1 MYSLPFWYENVHD
14 TAVGIRSSVL
24 STRIRMAR
32 NISGV
37 PFPNRMSLAHYLALR
52 NAIYRVLNGNHFVEC
67 RKGTE
72 VQCADFL
79 IAVEG
84 REDAS
89 VAFGNP
95 ITGQVI
101 VIGDEDHLRISTVSA
116 GLELD
121 KMLEVT
127 LRMEKRLSEE
137 FQYSFDV
144 DRFGFLTASMAN
156 AGLAMRASVWMHLP
170 GLALTGRWS
179 DLEPLLHSLDISVRG
194 ILGEESDMTAGM
206 VQLSNRTSYGRTP
219 EELLAKLKRVVELV
233 DSEERTSQSDL
244 LRQYRSQT
252 MDFLKWMSLL
262 EQPFMPRDSLVHAV
276 SAALLASRLGY
287 NVRFDTALALRV
299 LIAGFKSLQ
308 PDGTVQMQVVRNFL
322 RDTVMES

>member
-1 MYSLPFWYENVHD
+1 MYSQPFWYENLHD
-14 TAVGIRSSVL
+14 PTNGTRSSVI

-37 PFPNRMSLAHYLALR
+37 PFPNRMSLAQYITLR
-52 NAIYRVLNGNHFVEC
+52 NAVCRVLQGDFFIEC
-67 RKGTE
+67 RKGNG
-72 VQCADFL
+72 VHLADFL
-79 IAVEG
+79 IAFEG
-84 REDAS
+84 QDDTTA
-89 VAFGNP
+89 AFGNP
-95 ITGQVI
+95 TTGQVI
-101 VIGDEDHLRISTVSA
+101 VIGDEDHLRISAVSA
-116 GLELD
+116 GLDLEA
-121 KMLEVT
+121 MLERS
-127 LRMEKRLSEE
+127 LMMEKRLSGE
-137 FQYSFDV
+137 FKFSFDA

-219 EELLAKLKRVVELV
+219 DELLAKLKRVIDLV
-233 DSEERTSQSDL
+233 DSGERTAQSDL
-244 LRQYRSQT
+244 LRQNRIQT
-252 MDFLKWMSLL
+252 MDFLKWMSFL
-262 EQPFMPRDSLVHAV
+262 EQPFMSRDSFVHAV

-287 NVRFDTALALRV
+287 NVRFDTGLTLRV

-308 PDGTVQMQVVRNFL
+308 PDGTVQMQVVRNL
-322 RDTVMES
+322 LKDTVMES

>member
-1 MYSLPFWYENVHD
+1 MHSQPYWYENVQVH
-14 TAVGIRSSVL
+14 TNGIRSSVL

-37 PFPNRMSLAHYLALR
+37 PFPNRMSLAQYLVLR
-52 NAIYRVLNGNHFVEC
+52 NAIFRVLQGDYFVEC
-67 RKGTE
+67 QKGTG

-79 IAVEG
+79 ISVEG

-95 ITGQVI
+95 TTGQVI
-101 VIGDEDHLRISTVSA
+101 VIGDEDHLRISAVSA
-116 GLELD
+116 GLELET
-121 KMLEVT
+121 MLDRS
-127 LRMEKRLSEE
+127 LMMEKRLSKE
-137 FQYSFDV
+137 FQFSFDA

-219 EELLAKLKRVVELV
+219 EELLGKLKRVIDLV
-233 DSEERTSQSDL
+233 DSAERTAQSDL

-252 MDFLKWMSLL
+252 MDFLTWMSLL
-262 EQPFMPRDSLVHAV
+262 EQPFMPRDSFVHAV

-287 NVRFDTALALRV
+287 NVRLDFALSLRV

-308 PDGTVQMQVVRNFL
+308 PDGTVQMQVVRNLL